1 MRDRNSVFARL
12 DAAEPPSL
20 QQLARIQHIENAGA
34 HLLALVNDVLDLSR
48 VESGQMTVT
57 PESVDLR
64 SSVEDALS
72 MVVPLATS
80 VGVKTLISGLEGD
93 FGARGAFAGPDV
105 FVRADRVRLR
115 QVLVNLLSNA
125 VKYNRPGGQVRVTW
139 RIDDGRCA
147 LSIADDGIG
156 MAPEKLAR
164 LFEPFNRL
172 GAENS
177 KIEGTGIGLVLSRRL
192 VELMQGELRI
202 ESALG
207 RGTQATLALAC
218 TDEEPAHAG
227 GASPPSQHGTLD
239 ESLRVLYAEDNEV
252 NVEIVR
258 EVVKLRPSVALDVAE
273 SGTLAFQKARRDQP
287 QLILVDMNL
296 GDMTGIELAQALH
309 ADPATSGI
317 RLVALS
323 ADALP
328 EQIDAALAMG
338 FEDYLTKPINFR
350 DLLDVLD
357 GRRAR

>member
-1 MRDRNSVFARL
+1 
-12 DAAEPPSL
+12 
-20 QQLARIQHIENAGA
+20 
-34 HLLALVNDVLDLSR
+34 
-48 VESGQMTVT
+48 VT
-57 PESVDLR
+57 LESVDLR

-72 MVVPLATS
+72 MVLPLAAS
-80 VGVKTLISGLEGD
+80 VGVKTWIAGLEGD
-93 FGARGAFAGPDV
+93 LGSPNSGFADSDV
-105 FVRADRVRLR
+105 FVLADRVRLR

-125 VKYNRPGGQVRVTW
+125 VKYNRSGGQVRVGW
-139 RIDDGRCA
+139 QVDDHRCA
-147 LSIADDGIG
+147 LVISDDGIG
-156 MAPEKLAR
+156 MTPEKLDR

-172 GAENS
+172 GAEKS

-202 ESALG
+202 ESAPG
-207 RGTQATLALAC
+207 RGTEATLTLAC
-218 TDEEPAHAG
+218 TAELPEQL
-227 GASPPSQHGTLD
+227 GASAPPSQHGSLD

-273 SGTLAFQKARRDQP
+273 SGAQAFRKARRDQP

-296 GDMTGIELAQALH
+296 GDMTGIELARALH

-350 DLLDVLD
+350 ELLDVLD
-357 GRRAR
+357 GRRGR

>member
-1 MRDRNSVFARL
+1 MVR
-12 DAAEPPSL
+12 AAGRQRRRQDP
-20 QQLARIQHIENAGA
+20 
-34 HLLALVNDVLDLSR
+34 
-48 VESGQMTVT
+48 
-57 PESVDLR
+57 DLR
-64 SSVEDALS
+64 
-72 MVVPLATS
+72 
-80 VGVKTLISGLEGD
+80 
-93 FGARGAFAGPDV
+93 ARGRLRIARPGASEPEI

-125 VKYNRPGGQVRVTW
+125 VKYNRHGGQVRVSW
-139 RIDDGRCA
+139 QVEGERCA
-147 LSIADDGIG
+147 LRVADDGIG
-156 MAPEKLAR
+156 MTPEKLER

-172 GAENS
+172 GAEHS

-192 VELMQGELRI
+192 VELMHGALRI
-202 ESALG
+202 ESAIG
-207 RGTQATLALAC
+207 QGTEATLTLAC
-218 TDEEPAHAG
+218 SAEAPEQVG
-227 GASPPSQHGTLD
+227 GASPPSQHGSLD

-273 SGTLAFQKARRDQP
+273 NGALAFKKARRDQP

-309 ADPATSGI
+309 SDPATSGI

-338 FEDYLTKPINFR
+338 FSDYLTKPINFR
-350 DLLDVLD
+350 ELLDVLD
-357 GRRAR
+357 GRRSR